1 MDNNEKDYQ
10 VLYTKYKKK
19 YKILLE
25 KLNSSKNWKL
35 GDTFIY
41 KKTNEKVK
49 LIKIHYDDITPY
61 YTIKM
66 PDNREKQT
74 TIGKLISIK

>member
-25 KLNSSKNWKL
+25 KLKDVILSRLLTPCAPKKQNPFHAKNNKA
-35 GDTFIY
+35 GMD
-41 KKTNEKVK
+41 
-49 LIKIHYDDITPY
+49 
-61 YTIKM
+61 TIKLS
-66 PDNREKQT
+66 NN
-74 TIGKLISIK
+74 IKKNILVFL